1 MVKALTPQRP
11 SAAATRADRWGG
23 VLEMAVRRHVRI
35 DLELAS
41 DIQPVFA
48 QATILTL
55 AGSVLTL
62 QLSDGVNRN
71 RLLAQTGPLRARFTV
86 DGRCFEFDATPA
98 DDPVVARENL
108 LALRRPT
115 ALRSVERRRVARRRL
130 QTSSQVVIRP
140 DGAGNVV
147 DAGLLNLSDFG
158 LACRIARRDAE
169 PLRTGTPVRA
179 GFSLNE
185 AVEAF
190 DLSARVVNL
199 TPASDGK
206 WIAGLEFDR
215 TESNAAELTRL
226 RSALGAPTTASS
238 TDEGTPQASGAS
250 KSTPAGTSAP
260 RIHPEREISL

>member
-11 SAAATRADRWGG
+11 SPAATRADRSAG

-35 DLELAS
+35 DLELES
-41 DIQPVFA
+41 DIQPVLA

-86 DGRCFEFDATPA
+86 DGRRFEFDACPA

-108 LALRRPT
+108 LALCRPT
-115 ALRSVERRRVARRRL
+115 SLRSVERRRVARRRL
-130 QTSSQVVIRP
+130 HTSSQVAIRP

-147 DAGLLNLSDFG
+147 KAGLLNLSDFG
-158 LACRIARRDAE
+158 MACRIARRDAE

-179 GFSLNE
+179 SFALHDAG
-185 AVEAF
+185 EAF
-190 DLSARVVNL
+190 DLSSRVVNL
-199 TPASDGK
+199 TPASDGM

-215 TESNAAELTRL
+215 VEGNAAELTRL
-226 RSALGAPTTASS
+226 RSALGAPTTAS
-238 TDEGTPQASGAS
+238 TPDEGPLLASGAA
-250 KSTPAGTSAP
+250 KSTGVGVVAP
-260 RIHPEREISL
+260 LSHKKRESSQ

>member
-11 SAAATRADRWGG
+11 SPAATRADRSVG

-71 RLLAQTGPLRARFTV
+71 RLLAQTGPLRGRFTI
-86 DGRCFEFDATPA
+86 DGRRFEFDADLA

-115 ALRSVERRRVARRRL
+115 ALRSIERRRVARRRL
-130 QTSSQVVIRP
+130 QNSSQVTIRP

-147 DAGLLNLSDFG
+147 EAGLLNLSDFG
-158 LACRIARRDAE
+158 LACRIARKDAE

-179 GFSLNE
+179 GFSLHE
-185 AVEAF
+185 AGGAF
-190 DLSARVVNL
+190 DLGARVVNL
-199 TPASDGK
+199 TPASDGM

-215 TESNAAELTRL
+215 TESNASDLRRL
-226 RSALGAPTTASS
+226 RLSLGAPSTAGA
-238 TDEGTPQASGAS
+238 TADEPLHTRETSNSNEAGAS
-250 KSTPAGTSAP
+250 AP
-260 RIHPEREISL
+260 LLDSERETSI